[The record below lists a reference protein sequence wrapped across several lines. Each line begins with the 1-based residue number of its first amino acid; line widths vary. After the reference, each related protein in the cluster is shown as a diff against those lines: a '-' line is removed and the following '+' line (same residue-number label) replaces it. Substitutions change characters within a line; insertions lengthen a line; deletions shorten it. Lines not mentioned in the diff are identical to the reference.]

1 VIKIF
6 RKIRQKRLKE
16 SKFNQYMLYA
26 IGEIVLVVIGILFA
40 LQINNWNENRKK
52 EATLNAIYKIIQS
65 DLETDSEAIDKLI
78 SLMMPS
84 KPYYI
89 KTMEGT
95 LIREDFKKLDKMG
108 GLMTGFLD
116 ITLQKRGINL
126 LLANASFDENADN
139 KLLRSVPLFYAKYK
153 TEIGIDLKDIL
164 SVWNS
169 SYLMWINTCAWYT
182 DFSRGIYNDQ
192 YIEHALTSPIYR
204 NQVTEFFFS
213 FYVRYFHSLRA
224 YQEESKEII
233 RLIKEQTKAK

>member
-1 VIKIF
+1 MIKIF
-6 RKIRQKRLKE
+6 RKIRQKMLKE

-40 LQINNWNENRKK
+40 LQINNWNENRKQ
-52 EATLNAIYKIIQS
+52 EATLNAIYKIIQA

-78 SLMMPS
+78 SAMMPT

-95 LIREDFKKLDKMG
+95 LIREDFKKLDTIG
-108 GLMTGFLD
+108 GLMKGFPD

-126 LLANASFDENADN
+126 LLANASFDEKADN
-139 KLLRSVPLFYAKYK
+139 ELLKNIPLFYAKYK
-153 TEIGIDLKDIL
+153 TEIDIDKRDIL
-164 SVWNS
+164 FVWDS
-169 SYLMWINTCAWYT
+169 SYLMWINTYDWYV
-182 DFSRGIYNDQ
+182 DFVRDIPNDQ
-192 YIEHALTSPIYR
+192 YTEHALTSPIYR

-213 FYVRYFHSLRA
+213 FYGRYFYSLRA